1 MNCESFGSCGSC
13 TLGEPYEDQI
23 LYKKRLISDKF
34 REFFDGE
41 FEFFASQPQNYRIR
55 AEFGIWH
62 DIWHSAFD
70 LAYTMGGARSKKI
83 LINECPKV
91 ALPIANLMP
100 QLLEALRRNEALKER
115 LFGVEFISCASG
127 ILATLLYHKRLLERE
142 QGAICE
148 LADKLGIG
156 VMARARGQKLLS
168 GELSLTD
175 ELCVDGRVYKFRFG
189 ENAFI
194 QPNRGVNEKMIAWA
208 RSCVD
213 FGKEG
218 ASEVCA
224 AQNFAAKNLIAENF
238 TAQNYG
244 CEQSA
249 SQNSTNQNL
258 AFGNS
263 AEFDAACRNSVK
275 ANSARA
281 EFNGENST
289 LPNFACTETSG
300 ENSVQKNSAYRNCT
314 LQNSAYVGSGGENS
328 VKFNCTFTGENYVD
342 KNFARKD
349 LDTQNSASQNF
360 IEQNLI
366 AQNLDCDKQSSQN
379 SDRKRQSVQNSA
391 RENSAAQNSS
401 HEQSTPQN
409 SSCKQHAVRPE
420 NSAARDLLELY
431 CGHGNFTIPLAAKF
445 NRVLASEISKSSI
458 ANAHI
463 NCELNGVCN
472 VQFVRLSA
480 DELMSA
486 FARRRE
492 FERLKGIDIFSYDFS
507 HVLIDPPRAGLEP
520 SVIDFIKNFQ
530 NLIYISC
537 NPQTLF
543 ENLRSLCATHEV
555 RRFAIFDQFAHTA
568 HIECGVLLR
577 RRS

>member
-23 LYKKRLISDKF
+23 LYKKRLIADKL

-62 DIWHSAFD
+62 DIWHGAFD

-100 QLLEALRRNEALKER
+100 RLLEALRRSEALKER

-127 ILATLLYHKRLLERE
+127 ILAMLLYHKRLGERE
-142 QGAICE
+142 QEAICE
-148 LADKLGIG
+148 LAGKLGIR

-168 GELSLTD
+168 GELSLID
-175 ELCVDGRVYKFRFG
+175 ELCVDGRVYKFCFG

-213 FGKEG
+213 FGKDG
-218 ASEVCA
+218 TSEVCA
-224 AQNFAAKNLIAENF
+224 AQNFIAENSA
-238 TAQNYG
+238 AQNYG

-249 SQNSTNQNL
+249 AQNSTDRNF
-258 AFGNS
+258 ASENS

-275 ANSARA
+275 ANFASAK
-281 EFNGENST
+281 FS
-289 LPNFACTETSG
+289 
-300 ENSVQKNSAYRNCT
+300 
-314 LQNSAYVGSGGENS
+314 GENS
-328 VKFNCTFTGENYVD
+328 VKFNCTSVDESYAD
-342 KNFARKD
+342 KNSARKD
-349 LDTQNSASQNF
+349 LDVRNSA
-360 IEQNLI
+360 L
-366 AQNLDCDKQSSQN
+366 QNLDCEK
-379 SDRKRQSVQNSA
+379 QSVQNSA
-391 RENSAAQNSS
+391 REKLIAQNSN
-401 HEQSTPQN
+401 HEQSAPQN
-409 SSCKQHAVRPE
+409 SSCEKHSVRSE
-420 NSAARDLLELY
+420 SSAARDLLELY

-458 ANAHI
+458 ANARI

-472 VQFVRLSA
+472 AQFVRLSA

-520 SVIDFIKNFQ
+520 SVIDFIKDFQ

-543 ENLRSLCATHEV
+543 ENLRSLCDTHEV
-555 RRFAIFDQFAHTA
+555 RRFAIFDQFAHTE

>member
-23 LYKKRLISDKF
+23 SYKKQLISDKF

-100 QLLEALRRNEALKER
+100 QLLEALRRSKILKEK

-127 ILATLLYHKRLLERE
+127 ISATLLYHKRLGERE

-148 LADKLGIG
+148 LAGKLGIR

-218 ASEVCA
+218 ASELCA
-224 AQNFAAKNLIAENF
+224 AQNFADRNFVEKNFAARNSVAKNFIAEYS
-238 TAQNYG
+238 AEQNYG

-249 SQNSTNQNL
+249 TQNSMDRNF
-258 AFGNS
+258 ASENS
-263 AEFDAACRNSVK
+263 TELDAACRNSTPS
-275 ANSARA
+275 NSAQAR
-281 EFNGENST
+281 FS
-289 LPNFACTETSG
+289 
-300 ENSVQKNSAYRNCT
+300 
-314 LQNSAYVGSGGENS
+314 GENS
-328 VKFNCTFTGENYVD
+328 VKFNCAFADESSAD
-342 KNFARKD
+342 DNFAHKV
-349 LDTQNSASQNF
+349 LDAQNSASQNF
-360 IEQNLI
+360 IEQNLT
-366 AQNLDCDKQSSQN
+366 AQNLDCEKQS
-379 SDRKRQSVQNSA
+379 
-391 RENSAAQNSS
+391 AQNSS
-401 HEQSTPQN
+401 HEQSAAQN
-409 SSCKQHAVRPE
+409 SSCEKHSVRPE
-420 NSAARDLLELY
+420 SSGARDLLELY

-458 ANAHI
+458 ANARI

-472 VQFVRLSA
+472 AQFVRLSA

-492 FERLKGIDIFSYDFS
+492 FERLKGIDIFGYDFS

-555 RRFAIFDQFAHTA
+555 RRFAIFDQFAHTS

>member
-23 LYKKRLISDKF
+23 SYKKQLIGDKF

-100 QLLEALRRNEALKER
+100 RLLEALRRSEALKEK

-127 ILATLLYHKRLLERE
+127 ILATLLYHKCLGERE
-142 QGAICE
+142 QEAICE
-148 LADKLGIG
+148 LADKLGIR

-218 ASEVCA
+218 TSEVCA
-224 AQNFAAKNLIAENF
+224 AQNFAAKNF
-238 TAQNYG
+238 TEKKFASQNSAAQNYG

-249 SQNSTNQNL
+249 PQNS
-258 AFGNS
+258 S
-263 AEFDAACRNSVK
+263 R
-275 ANSARA
+275 
-281 EFNGENST
+281 
-289 LPNFACTETSG
+289 
-300 ENSVQKNSAYRNCT
+300 
-314 LQNSAYVGSGGENS
+314 
-328 VKFNCTFTGENYVD
+328 
-342 KNFARKD
+342 
-349 LDTQNSASQNF
+349 
-360 IEQNLI
+360 EQ
-366 AQNLDCDKQSSQN
+366 
-379 SDRKRQSVQNSA
+379 
-391 RENSAAQNSS
+391 SAAQNSS
-401 HEQSTPQN
+401 CE
-409 SSCKQHAVRPE
+409 KHAVRQE
-420 NSAARDLLELY
+420 SSAARDLLELY

-458 ANAHI
+458 ANARI

-555 RRFAIFDQFAHTA
+555 RRFAIFDQFAHTS

>member
-13 TLGEPYEDQI
+13 TLGGSYEDQI
-23 LYKKRLISDKF
+23 LYKKQLIADKF

-62 DIWHSAFD
+62 DIWHGAFD
-70 LAYTMGGARSKKI
+70 LAYTMGGAHSKKI

-100 QLLEALRRNEALKER
+100 RLLEALRRSEALKEK

-127 ILATLLYHKRLLERE
+127 ILATLLYHKRLGERE
-142 QGAICE
+142 QEAICE
-148 LADKLGIG
+148 LADKLDITI
-156 VMARARGQKLLS
+156 MARARGQKLLS

-218 ASEVCA
+218 MGEVCA
-224 AQNFAAKNLIAENF
+224 AQNSAAKNF
-238 TAQNYG
+238 TEKKFASQNSAAQNYG

-249 SQNSTNQNL
+249 TQNSTDRN
-258 AFGNS
+258 FVSENS

-275 ANSARA
+275 ANFARV
-281 EFNGENST
+281 EFN
-289 LPNFACTETSG
+289 
-300 ENSVQKNSAYRNCT
+300 
-314 LQNSAYVGSGGENS
+314 GENS
-328 VKFNCTFTGENYVD
+328 VKFNRASKDESSAD

-349 LDTQNSASQNF
+349 LDVQNSASQNF
-360 IEQNLI
+360 IEQNLT
-366 AQNLDCDKQSSQN
+366 
-379 SDRKRQSVQNSA
+379 
-391 RENSAAQNSS
+391 AQNSS
-401 HEQSTPQN
+401 CE
-409 SSCKQHAVRPE
+409 KYAVCPE
-420 NSAARDLLELY
+420 SSAARDMLELY

-458 ANAHI
+458 ANARI

-472 VQFVRLSA
+472 AQFVRLSA

-568 HIECGVLLR
+568 HIECGVLLK

>member
-23 LYKKRLISDKF
+23 LYKKQLIADKF

-41 FEFFASQPQNYRIR
+41 FEFFASSPQNYRIR

-100 QLLEALRRNEALKER
+100 RLLEALRRSEALKER

-127 ILATLLYHKRLLERE
+127 ILATLLYHKRLGERE

-148 LADKLGIG
+148 LAGKLGIR

-218 ASEVCA
+218 TSEVCG
-224 AQNFAAKNLIAENF
+224 AQNFAARNFAEKNF
-238 TAQNYG
+238 TSQNSVVKNSIAKNFAKQNSSH
-244 CEQSA
+244 EQSA
-249 SQNSTNQNL
+249 AQNSTDRNF
-258 AFGNS
+258 ASENS
-263 AEFDAACRNSVK
+263 TELDAVCRNSVK
-275 ANSARA
+275 SNFVCA
-281 EFNGENST
+281 EF
-289 LPNFACTETSG
+289 SG
-300 ENSVQKNSAYRNCT
+300 KNSA
-314 LQNSAYVGSGGENS
+314 
-328 VKFNCTFTGENYVD
+328 KFNCASAGESSTDN
-342 KNFARKD
+342 NFARKD
-349 LDTQNSASQNF
+349 LDAQNSAAQNF
-360 IEQNLI
+360 IEQNLT
-366 AQNLDCDKQSSQN
+366 AQNLDCEKQSL
-379 SDRKRQSVQNSA
+379 QNSA
-391 RENSAAQNSS
+391 YEGRAAQNSS
-401 HEQSTPQN
+401 HEQSVAQN
-409 SSCKQHAVRPE
+409 SSCEKHAVRQE
-420 NSAARDLLELY
+420 SSAARDLLELY

-458 ANAHI
+458 ANARI

-472 VQFVRLSA
+472 AQFVRLSA

-486 FARRRE
+486 FARQRE
-492 FERLKGIDIFSYDFS
+492 FERLKGIDIFGYDFS

-555 RRFAIFDQFAHTA
+555 RRFAIFDQFAHTS

>member
-23 LYKKRLISDKF
+23 LYKKQLIGDKF

-62 DIWHSAFD
+62 DIWHSAYD
-70 LAYTMGGARSKKI
+70 LTYTMGGSQSKKI

-100 QLLEALRRNEALKER
+100 RLLEALRRSEALKER
-115 LFGVEFISCASG
+115 LFGIEFISCASG
-127 ILATLLYHKRLLERE
+127 ILATLLYHKRLGERE
-142 QGAICE
+142 QEAICE
-148 LADKLGIG
+148 LADKLGIR

-213 FGKEG
+213 FGKDG
-218 ASEVCA
+218 ASE
-224 AQNFAAKNLIAENF
+224 
-238 TAQNYG
+238 G
-244 CEQSA
+244 R
-249 SQNSTNQNL
+249 
-258 AFGNS
+258 G
-263 AEFDAACRNSVK
+263 
-275 ANSARA
+275 
-281 EFNGENST
+281 
-289 LPNFACTETSG
+289 
-300 ENSVQKNSAYRNCT
+300 
-314 LQNSAYVGSGGENS
+314 
-328 VKFNCTFTGENYVD
+328 
-342 KNFARKD
+342 
-349 LDTQNSASQNF
+349 
-360 IEQNLI
+360 
-366 AQNLDCDKQSSQN
+366 
-379 SDRKRQSVQNSA
+379 
-391 RENSAAQNSS
+391 AQNSS
-401 HEQSTPQN
+401 REQSAPQN
-409 SSCKQHAVRPE
+409 SSCEKHTVCPE
-420 NSAARDLLELY
+420 SSAARDLLELY

-458 ANAHI
+458 ANARI

-472 VQFVRLSA
+472 AQFVRLSA

-520 SVIDFIKNFQ
+520 SVLEFIKNFQ

>member
-23 LYKKRLISDKF
+23 SYKKQLIGDKF

-41 FEFFASQPQNYRIR
+41 FEFFASQPRNYRIR

-62 DIWHSAFD
+62 DIWHSVFD

-127 ILATLLYHKRLLERE
+127 ILATLLYHKRLGERE
-142 QGAICE
+142 QEAICE
-148 LADKLGIG
+148 LAGKLGITI
-156 VMARARGQKLLS
+156 MARARRQKLLS

-218 ASEVCA
+218 TSELCA
-224 AQNFAAKNLIAENF
+224 AQNFAVKNSIAENF
-238 TAQNYG
+238 
-244 CEQSA
+244 
-249 SQNSTNQNL
+249 
-258 AFGNS
+258 
-263 AEFDAACRNSVK
+263 
-275 ANSARA
+275 
-281 EFNGENST
+281 
-289 LPNFACTETSG
+289 
-300 ENSVQKNSAYRNCT
+300 
-314 LQNSAYVGSGGENS
+314 
-328 VKFNCTFTGENYVD
+328 
-342 KNFARKD
+342 
-349 LDTQNSASQNF
+349 
-360 IEQNLI
+360 
-366 AQNLDCDKQSSQN
+366 
-379 SDRKRQSVQNSA
+379 
-391 RENSAAQNSS
+391 AAQNSNC
-401 HEQSTPQN
+401 EQY
-409 SSCKQHAVRPE
+409 
-420 NSAARDLLELY
+420 AARDLLELY
-431 CGHGNFTIPLAAKF
+431 CGHGNFTIPLATKF

-458 ANAHI
+458 ANARI

-472 VQFVRLSA
+472 AQFVRLSA

-555 RRFAIFDQFAHTA
+555 QRFAIFDQFAHTA
-568 HIECGVLLR
+568 HIECGVLLK

>member
-13 TLGEPYEDQI
+13 TLGGSYEDQI
-23 LYKKRLISDKF
+23 LYKKQLIADKF

-62 DIWHSAFD
+62 DIWHGAFD
-70 LAYTMGGARSKKI
+70 LAYTMGGAHSKKI

-100 QLLEALRRNEALKER
+100 RLLEALRRSEALKEK

-127 ILATLLYHKRLLERE
+127 ILATLLYHKRLGERE
-142 QGAICE
+142 QEAICE
-148 LADKLGIG
+148 LADKLDITI
-156 VMARARGQKLLS
+156 MARARGQKLLS

-218 ASEVCA
+218 MGEVCA
-224 AQNFAAKNLIAENF
+224 AQNSAAKNF
-238 TAQNYG
+238 TEKKFASQNSAAQNYG

-249 SQNSTNQNL
+249 TQNSTDRN
-258 AFGNS
+258 FVSENS

-275 ANSARA
+275 ANFARV
-281 EFNGENST
+281 EFN
-289 LPNFACTETSG
+289 
-300 ENSVQKNSAYRNCT
+300 
-314 LQNSAYVGSGGENS
+314 GENS
-328 VKFNCTFTGENYVD
+328 VKFNRASKDESSAD

-349 LDTQNSASQNF
+349 LDVQNSASQNF
-360 IEQNLI
+360 IEQNLT
-366 AQNLDCDKQSSQN
+366 
-379 SDRKRQSVQNSA
+379 
-391 RENSAAQNSS
+391 AQNSS
-401 HEQSTPQN
+401 CE
-409 SSCKQHAVRPE
+409 KYAVRPE
-420 NSAARDLLELY
+420 SSAARDMLELY

-458 ANAHI
+458 ANARI

-472 VQFVRLSA
+472 AQFVRLSA

-568 HIECGVLLR
+568 HIECGVLLK

>member
-13 TLGEPYEDQI
+13 TLGGSYEDQI
-23 LYKKRLISDKF
+23 LYKKQLIADKF

-41 FEFFASQPQNYRIR
+41 FEFFASSPQNYRIK

-100 QLLEALRRNEALKER
+100 QLLEALRRSEALKEK

-127 ILATLLYHKRLLERE
+127 ILATLLYHKRLGERE
-142 QGAICE
+142 QEAICE
-148 LADKLGIG
+148 LADKLGIR

-175 ELCVDGRVYKFRFG
+175 ELYVDGRVYKFRFG

-194 QPNRGVNEKMIAWA
+194 QPNRSVNEKMIAWA

-218 ASEVCA
+218 TSKVCA
-224 AQNFAAKNLIAENF
+224 AQNSAAKNFTEKNF
-238 TAQNYG
+238 ASQNSAAQNYG

-249 SQNSTNQNL
+249 
-258 AFGNS
+258 
-263 AEFDAACRNSVK
+263 
-275 ANSARA
+275 
-281 EFNGENST
+281 
-289 LPNFACTETSG
+289 
-300 ENSVQKNSAYRNCT
+300 
-314 LQNSAYVGSGGENS
+314 
-328 VKFNCTFTGENYVD
+328 
-342 KNFARKD
+342 
-349 LDTQNSASQNF
+349 
-360 IEQNLI
+360 
-366 AQNLDCDKQSSQN
+366 
-379 SDRKRQSVQNSA
+379 
-391 RENSAAQNSS
+391 
-401 HEQSTPQN
+401 PQN
-409 SSCKQHAVRPE
+409 SSCEKHSVRPE
-420 NSAARDLLELY
+420 SSAARDLLELY

-458 ANAHI
+458 ANARI

-472 VQFVRLSA
+472 AQFVRLSA

-543 ENLRSLCATHEV
+543 ENLRSLCTTHEV

-568 HIECGVLLR
+568 HIECGVLLK

>member
-1 MNCESFGSCGSC
+1 MNCKSFGSCGSC
-13 TLGEPYEDQI
+13 TLGEPYADQI
-23 LYKKRLISDKF
+23 LYKKRLIADKL

-62 DIWHSAFD
+62 DIWHSASD

-100 QLLEALRRNEALKER
+100 QLLEALRRSEALKER

-127 ILATLLYHKRLLERE
+127 ILATLLYHKCLGERE
-142 QGAICE
+142 QEAICE

-218 ASEVCA
+218 TNEVRA
-224 AQNFAAKNLIAENF
+224 AQNSVAKNSIAENF

-244 CEQSA
+244 CEQSVPQNNYTDRNFA
-249 SQNSTNQNL
+249 SENSTELNV
-258 AFGNS
+258 
-263 AEFDAACRNSVK
+263 ACQNSVK

-281 EFNGENST
+281 EFS
-289 LPNFACTETSG
+289 S
-300 ENSVQKNSAYRNCT
+300 
-314 LQNSAYVGSGGENS
+314 ENS
-328 VKFNCTFTGENYVD
+328 VKFNCASAYESSADN
-342 KNFARKD
+342 NFARKD
-349 LDTQNSASQNF
+349 LDAQNSASQNLDC
-360 IEQNLI
+360 EKHCVQNSACEKLI
-366 AQNLDCDKQSSQN
+366 AQNSNHKQS
-379 SDRKRQSVQNSA
+379 
-391 RENSAAQNSS
+391 AA
-401 HEQSTPQN
+401 QN

-420 NSAARDLLELY
+420 SSAARDLLELY

-458 ANAHI
+458 ANARI

-472 VQFVRLSA
+472 AQFVRLSA

-507 HVLIDPPRAGLEP
+507 HILIDPPRAGLEP

-555 RRFAIFDQFAHTA
+555 RRFAIFDQFAHTE

>member
-23 LYKKRLISDKF
+23 LYKKQLIGDKF

-100 QLLEALRRNEALKER
+100 RLLEVLRRSEALKEK

-127 ILATLLYHKRLLERE
+127 ILATLLYHKRLGERE
-142 QGAICE
+142 QEAICE
-148 LADKLGIG
+148 LAGKLGIR

-175 ELCVDGRVYKFRFG
+175 ELCVDERVYKFRFG

-218 ASEVCA
+218 MGVVCA
-224 AQNFAAKNLIAENF
+224 AQNFAVKNSIAENSV
-238 TAQNYG
+238 AQNSSH
-244 CEQSA
+244 EQSDA
-249 SQNSTNQNL
+249 QNSTDRNS
-258 AFGNS
+258 ASENS
-263 AEFDAACRNSVK
+263 AEFDAACRNFVK
-275 ANSARA
+275 ANSACI
-281 EFNGENST
+281 EFNGEN
-289 LPNFACTETSG
+289 F
-300 ENSVQKNSAYRNCT
+300 
-314 LQNSAYVGSGGENS
+314 
-328 VKFNCTFTGENYVD
+328 VKFNYASADESSAD
-342 KNFARKD
+342 KNSARKD
-349 LDTQNSASQNF
+349 LDVRNSASQNLDC
-360 IEQNLI
+360 EKRCVQNSACEKLI
-366 AQNLDCDKQSSQN
+366 AQNSSC
-379 SDRKRQSVQNSA
+379 
-391 RENSAAQNSS
+391 
-401 HEQSTPQN
+401 EQSAPQN
-409 SSCKQHAVRPE
+409 SSCEKHSVRPE

-458 ANAHI
+458 ANARI

-472 VQFVRLSA
+472 AQFVRLSA

-492 FERLKGIDIFSYDFS
+492 FERLKGIDIFGYDFS

-520 SVIDFIKNFQ
+520 SVIDFIKNFE

-568 HIECGVLLR
+568 HIECGVLLK

>member
-23 LYKKRLISDKF
+23 LYKKRLIADKL

-70 LAYTMGGARSKKI
+70 LAYTMGGTRSKKI

-100 QLLEALRRNEALKER
+100 RLLEALRRSEALKER

-127 ILATLLYHKRLLERE
+127 ILATLLYHKRLGERE
-142 QGAICE
+142 QEAICE
-148 LADKLGIG
+148 LADKLGITI
-156 VMARARGQKLLS
+156 MARARGQKLLS

-194 QPNRGVNEKMIAWA
+194 QPNRGVNEKMIAWV

-213 FGKEG
+213 FGKDG

-224 AQNFAAKNLIAENF
+224 AQNFVAKNLIAENSG
-238 TAQNYG
+238 AQNYG
-244 CEQSA
+244 CEQTA
-249 SQNSTNQNL
+249 TQNFTDRNFVSE
-258 AFGNS
+258 NS
-263 AEFDAACRNSVK
+263 AELDAACQNSVK
-275 ANSARA
+275 AN
-281 EFNGENST
+281 
-289 LPNFACTETSG
+289 FACTECSG
-300 ENSVQKNSAYRNCT
+300 ENSA
-314 LQNSAYVGSGGENS
+314 
-328 VKFNCTFTGENYVD
+328 KFNCASAGESSAD

-349 LDTQNSASQNF
+349 LDAQNSAAQNF
-360 IEQNLI
+360 IEQNLT
-366 AQNLDCDKQSSQN
+366 AQNLDCEK
-379 SDRKRQSVQNSA
+379 QSVQNSA
-391 RENSAAQNSS
+391 YEGYAAQNSS
-401 HEQSTPQN
+401 REHSAAQN
-409 SSCKQHAVRPE
+409 SSCKQHAVRSE
-420 NSAARDLLELY
+420 SSAARDLLELY
-431 CGHGNFTIPLAAKF
+431 CGHGNFTIPLADKF

-458 ANAHI
+458 ANARV

-472 VQFVRLSA
+472 AQFVRLSA

-486 FARRRE
+486 CARQRE
-492 FERLKGIDIFSYDFS
+492 FERLKGIDIFGYDFS
-507 HVLIDPPRAGLEP
+507 HVLIDPPRVGLEP

-543 ENLRSLCATHEV
+543 ENLCSLCATHEV

>member
-23 LYKKRLISDKF
+23 SYKKRLIADKL

-55 AEFGIWH
+55 AEFGIWQ

-70 LAYTMGGARSKKI
+70 LAYTMGGAHSKKI

-100 QLLEALRRNEALKER
+100 RLLEALRRSEALKER
-115 LFGVEFISCASG
+115 LFGVEFISCSSG
-127 ILATLLYHKRLLERE
+127 ILATLLYHKRLGERE
-142 QGAICE
+142 QEAICE
-148 LADKLGIG
+148 LADKLGIR

-218 ASEVCA
+218 TNEVRA
-224 AQNFAAKNLIAENF
+224 AQNFAVKNSIAEN
-238 TAQNYG
+238 
-244 CEQSA
+244 
-249 SQNSTNQNL
+249 
-258 AFGNS
+258 
-263 AEFDAACRNSVK
+263 SV
-275 ANSARA
+275 
-281 EFNGENST
+281 
-289 LPNFACTETSG
+289 
-300 ENSVQKNSAYRNCT
+300 
-314 LQNSAYVGSGGENS
+314 
-328 VKFNCTFTGENYVD
+328 
-342 KNFARKD
+342 
-349 LDTQNSASQNF
+349 
-360 IEQNLI
+360 
-366 AQNLDCDKQSSQN
+366 
-379 SDRKRQSVQNSA
+379 
-391 RENSAAQNSS
+391 AQNSS
-401 HEQSTPQN
+401 HEQSAPRN
-409 SSCKQHAVRPE
+409 SSCEKHAVRPE
-420 NSAARDLLELY
+420 SSAARDLLELY

-458 ANAHI
+458 ANARI
-463 NCELNGVCN
+463 NCKLNGVCN
-472 VQFVRLSA
+472 AQFVRLSA

-543 ENLRSLCATHEV
+543 ENLRSLCTTHEV

>member
-23 LYKKRLISDKF
+23 SYKKQLIGDKF

-91 ALPIANLMP
+91 VLPIANLMP
-100 QLLEALRRNEALKER
+100 RLLEALRRSEALKER

-127 ILATLLYHKRLLERE
+127 ILATLLYHKRLGERE
-142 QGAICE
+142 QEAICE
-148 LADKLGIG
+148 LADKLGIR

-218 ASEVCA
+218 TNEVRA
-224 AQNFAAKNLIAENF
+224 AQNFADRNFVEKNFASQNS
-238 TAQNYG
+238 AVQNYG
-244 CEQSA
+244 CEQSTPR
-249 SQNSTNQNL
+249 NSTDRNF
-258 AFGNS
+258 ASENS
-263 AEFDAACRNSVK
+263 AEFDAAYRNSVK
-275 ANSARA
+275 ANSASA
-281 EFNGENST
+281 KFN
-289 LPNFACTETSG
+289 
-300 ENSVQKNSAYRNCT
+300 
-314 LQNSAYVGSGGENS
+314 GENS
-328 VKFNCTFTGENYVD
+328 VKFNCASVDEGTTD
-342 KNFARKD
+342 KNSTRKD
-349 LDTQNSASQNF
+349 LDVRNSASQNF
-360 IEQNLI
+360 IEQNLT
-366 AQNLDCDKQSSQN
+366 AQNLDCE
-379 SDRKRQSVQNSA
+379 KRCVQNSA
-391 RENSAAQNSS
+391 CEKLIAQNSS
-401 HEQSTPQN
+401 CEQSAPQN
-409 SSCKQHAVRPE
+409 SSCEKHAVRPE
-420 NSAARDLLELY
+420 SSAARDLLELY
-431 CGHGNFTIPLAAKF
+431 CGHGNFTIPLADKF

-458 ANAHI
+458 VNARI

-472 VQFVRLSA
+472 AQFVRLSA

-492 FERLKGIDIFSYDFS
+492 FERLKGIDILGYDFS

-555 RRFAIFDQFAHTA
+555 QRFAIFDQFAHTS

>member
-23 LYKKRLISDKF
+23 SYKKQLISDKF

-100 QLLEALRRNEALKER
+100 RLLEALRRSEALKER

-127 ILATLLYHKRLLERE
+127 ILATLLYHKRLGERE
-142 QGAICE
+142 QEAICE
-148 LADKLGIG
+148 LAGKLDIR

-218 ASEVCA
+218 ASELCA
-224 AQNFAAKNLIAENF
+224 AQNFADRNFVEKIFAARNSVAKNFIAEYS
-238 TAQNYG
+238 AEQNYG

-249 SQNSTNQNL
+249 AQNFMDRNFASE
-258 AFGNS
+258 NS
-263 AEFDAACRNSVK
+263 AELDAACRNSTSSDSVQAK
-275 ANSARA
+275 
-281 EFNGENST
+281 FIGENSAKFNRT
-289 LPNFACTETSG
+289 SACESSTDENFTS
-300 ENSVQKNSAYRNCT
+300 KDLDA
-314 LQNSAYVGSGGENS
+314 QNSAP
-328 VKFNCTFTGENYVD
+328 
-342 KNFARKD
+342 
-349 LDTQNSASQNF
+349 QNF
-360 IEQNLI
+360 IEQNLT
-366 AQNLDCDKQSSQN
+366 AQNLDCEKQN
-379 SDRKRQSVQNSA
+379 LQNSA
-391 RENSAAQNSS
+391 FEGRIAQNSS
-401 HEQSTPQN
+401 HEQSAPQN
-409 SSCKQHAVRPE
+409 SSCEKHAVRPKS
-420 NSAARDLLELY
+420 SAARDLLELY

-458 ANAHI
+458 ANARI

-472 VQFVRLSA
+472 AQFVRLSA

-568 HIECGVLLR
+568 HIECGVLLK

>member
-23 LYKKRLISDKF
+23 LYKKRLIADKF

-100 QLLEALRRNEALKER
+100 RLLEALRRSEALKEK

-127 ILATLLYHKRLLERE
+127 ILATLLYHKCLGERE
-142 QGAICE
+142 QEAICE

-156 VMARARGQKLLS
+156 VIARARGQKLLS

-218 ASEVCA
+218 TSEVCA
-224 AQNFAAKNLIAENF
+224 AQNFAAKNF
-238 TAQNYG
+238 TEKKFASQNSAAQNYG

-249 SQNSTNQNL
+249 PQNS
-258 AFGNS
+258 S
-263 AEFDAACRNSVK
+263 R
-275 ANSARA
+275 
-281 EFNGENST
+281 
-289 LPNFACTETSG
+289 
-300 ENSVQKNSAYRNCT
+300 
-314 LQNSAYVGSGGENS
+314 
-328 VKFNCTFTGENYVD
+328 
-342 KNFARKD
+342 
-349 LDTQNSASQNF
+349 
-360 IEQNLI
+360 EQ
-366 AQNLDCDKQSSQN
+366 
-379 SDRKRQSVQNSA
+379 
-391 RENSAAQNSS
+391 SAAQNSS
-401 HEQSTPQN
+401 CE
-409 SSCKQHAVRPE
+409 KHAVRQE
-420 NSAARDLLELY
+420 SSAARDLLELY

-458 ANAHI
+458 ANARI

-555 RRFAIFDQFAHTA
+555 RRFAIFDQFAHTS

>member
-1 MNCESFGSCGSC
+1 MNCKSFGSCGSC
-13 TLGEPYEDQI
+13 TLGEPYADQI
-23 LYKKRLISDKF
+23 LYKKRLIADKL

-62 DIWHSAFD
+62 DIWHSASD

-100 QLLEALRRNEALKER
+100 RLLEALRRSEALKDK

-127 ILATLLYHKRLLERE
+127 ILATLLYHKRLGERE

-148 LADKLGIG
+148 LAGKLGIR

-168 GELSLTD
+168 GKLSLTD

-218 ASEVCA
+218 TNEVRA
-224 AQNFAAKNLIAENF
+224 AQNSVAKNSIAENF

-244 CEQSA
+244 CEQSTPR
-249 SQNSTNQNL
+249 NSTDRNF
-258 AFGNS
+258 ASENS
-263 AEFDAACRNSVK
+263 AEFNAAFRNSVK

-281 EFNGENST
+281 EFNGENS
-289 LPNFACTETSG
+289 
-300 ENSVQKNSAYRNCT
+300 
-314 LQNSAYVGSGGENS
+314 
-328 VKFNCTFTGENYVD
+328 VKFNCAYAYESSADN
-342 KNFARKD
+342 NFARKD
-349 LDTQNSASQNF
+349 LDAQNSASQN
-360 IEQNLI
+360 
-366 AQNLDCDKQSSQN
+366 LDCE
-379 SDRKRQSVQNSA
+379 KRCVQNSA
-391 RENSAAQNSS
+391 CENSAAQNSS
-401 HEQSTPQN
+401 CEKHS
-409 SSCKQHAVRPE
+409 VRPE
-420 NSAARDLLELY
+420 SSGPRDLLELY

-458 ANAHI
+458 ANARI

-472 VQFVRLSA
+472 AQFIRLSA

-555 RRFAIFDQFAHTA
+555 RRFAIFDQFAHTE

>member
-23 LYKKRLISDKF
+23 SYKKRLIADKF

-55 AEFGIWH
+55 AEFGIWY

-100 QLLEALRRNEALKER
+100 RLLEALRRSEALKEKF
-115 LFGVEFISCASG
+115 FGVEFISCASG
-127 ILATLLYHKRLLERE
+127 ILATLLYHKRLGERE
-142 QGAICE
+142 QEAICE
-148 LADKLGIG
+148 LAGKLGIR

-213 FGKEG
+213 FGKDG
-218 ASEVCA
+218 TSEVCV
-224 AQNFAAKNLIAENF
+224 AQNFVAKNSIAENSA
-238 TAQNYG
+238 AQNYG
-244 CEQSA
+244 CEEPA
-249 SQNSTNQNL
+249 PRNSTDRNF
-258 AFGNS
+258 ASENS

-275 ANSARA
+275 ANFARA
-281 EFNGENST
+281 EF
-289 LPNFACTETSG
+289 SG
-300 ENSVQKNSAYRNCT
+300 ENSAKFNRASACESSTDENFTRKDLDAQNSATKNLDCEKQG
-314 LQNSAYVGSGGENS
+314 LQNSASE
-328 VKFNCTFTGENYVD
+328 K
-342 KNFARKD
+342 
-349 LDTQNSASQNF
+349 
-360 IEQNLI
+360 LI
-366 AQNLDCDKQSSQN
+366 
-379 SDRKRQSVQNSA
+379 
-391 RENSAAQNSS
+391 AQNSS
-401 HEQSTPQN
+401 HEQSAAQN
-409 SSCKQHAVRPE
+409 SSCEKYAVRPE
-420 NSAARDLLELY
+420 SSAARDLLELY

-458 ANAHI
+458 ANARI

-472 VQFVRLSA
+472 AQFVRLSA

-555 RRFAIFDQFAHTA
+555 RRFAIFDQFAHTS

>member
-23 LYKKRLISDKF
+23 SYKKQLIGDKF

-41 FEFFASQPQNYRIR
+41 FEFFASQPRNYRIR

-62 DIWHSAFD
+62 DIWHSVFD

-100 QLLEALRRNEALKER
+100 RLLEMLRRSEALKEK

-127 ILATLLYHKRLLERE
+127 ILATLLYHKRLGERE
-142 QGAICE
+142 QEAICE
-148 LADKLGIG
+148 LAGKLGITI
-156 VMARARGQKLLS
+156 MARARRQKLLS
-168 GELSLTD
+168 GELSLID

-218 ASEVCA
+218 TSELCA
-224 AQNFAAKNLIAENF
+224 AQNFAVKNSIAENF
-238 TAQNYG
+238 
-244 CEQSA
+244 
-249 SQNSTNQNL
+249 
-258 AFGNS
+258 
-263 AEFDAACRNSVK
+263 
-275 ANSARA
+275 
-281 EFNGENST
+281 
-289 LPNFACTETSG
+289 
-300 ENSVQKNSAYRNCT
+300 
-314 LQNSAYVGSGGENS
+314 
-328 VKFNCTFTGENYVD
+328 
-342 KNFARKD
+342 
-349 LDTQNSASQNF
+349 
-360 IEQNLI
+360 
-366 AQNLDCDKQSSQN
+366 
-379 SDRKRQSVQNSA
+379 
-391 RENSAAQNSS
+391 AAQNSNC
-401 HEQSTPQN
+401 EQY
-409 SSCKQHAVRPE
+409 
-420 NSAARDLLELY
+420 AARDLLELY
-431 CGHGNFTIPLAAKF
+431 CGHGNFTIPLATKF

-458 ANAHI
+458 ANARI

-472 VQFVRLSA
+472 AQFVRLSA

-555 RRFAIFDQFAHTA
+555 QRFAIFDQFAHTA
-568 HIECGVLLR
+568 HIECGVLLK

>member
-23 LYKKRLISDKF
+23 LYKKQLIADKF

-70 LAYTMGGARSKKI
+70 LAYTMGGAHSKKI

-100 QLLEALRRNEALKER
+100 RLLEALRRSEALKEK

-127 ILATLLYHKRLLERE
+127 ILATLLYHKRLGERE

-148 LADKLGIG
+148 LADKLGITI
-156 VMARARGQKLLS
+156 MARARGQKLLS

-175 ELCVDGRVYKFRFG
+175 ELCVDGRVYKFHFG

-218 ASEVCA
+218 TSEVCA
-224 AQNFAAKNLIAENF
+224 AQNFAAKNFTEKKFASQNS

-249 SQNSTNQNL
+249 AQNSTDRNF
-258 AFGNS
+258 ASENS
-263 AEFDAACRNSVK
+263 AEFNAACQNFVK

-281 EFNGENST
+281 EFS
-289 LPNFACTETSG
+289 S
-300 ENSVQKNSAYRNCT
+300 
-314 LQNSAYVGSGGENS
+314 ENS
-328 VKFNCTFTGENYVD
+328 VKFNYASADKSSTD

-349 LDTQNSASQNF
+349 LGVQNSTS
-360 IEQNLI
+360 
-366 AQNLDCDKQSSQN
+366 QNLDCEKKSA
-379 SDRKRQSVQNSA
+379 QNSA
-391 RENSAAQNSS
+391 EQNSS
-401 HEQSTPQN
+401 RE
-409 SSCKQHAVRPE
+409 QHAVCPE
-420 NSAARDLLELY
+420 SSAARDLLELY

-458 ANAHI
+458 ANARI
-463 NCELNGVCN
+463 NCELNGVRN
-472 VQFVRLSA
+472 AQFVRLSA

-486 FARRRE
+486 FARRHE

-555 RRFAIFDQFAHTA
+555 CRFAIFDQFAHTA

>member
-23 LYKKRLISDKF
+23 LYKKQLIADKF

-70 LAYTMGGARSKKI
+70 LAYTMGGAQSKKI

-100 QLLEALRRNEALKER
+100 RLLEALRRSEALKER

-127 ILATLLYHKRLLERE
+127 ILATLLYHKRLGERE
-142 QGAICE
+142 QEAICE
-148 LADKLGIG
+148 LAGKLDIR

-213 FGKEG
+213 FGKESVG
-218 ASEVCA
+218 EGRA
-224 AQNFAAKNLIAENF
+224 AHNFAAKNLIAENSS
-238 TAQNYG
+238 AQNYG
-244 CEQSA
+244 CEEPA
-249 SQNSTNQNL
+249 PRNSTDRNF
-258 AFGNS
+258 ASENS
-263 AEFDAACRNSVK
+263 AEFNAAFRNSVK

-281 EFNGENST
+281 EFNGENS
-289 LPNFACTETSG
+289 
-300 ENSVQKNSAYRNCT
+300 
-314 LQNSAYVGSGGENS
+314 
-328 VKFNCTFTGENYVD
+328 VKFNYTSKDESSAD

-349 LDTQNSASQNF
+349 LD
-360 IEQNLI
+360 
-366 AQNLDCDKQSSQN
+366 
-379 SDRKRQSVQNSA
+379 VQ
-391 RENSAAQNSS
+391 NSAAQNLDYEKHCVQNSACEKLIAQNSS
-401 HEQSTPQN
+401 CEEPTPQN
-409 SSCKQHAVRPE
+409 SSCEKHAVRPE
-420 NSAARDLLELY
+420 SSAARDLLELY

-458 ANAHI
+458 ANARI

-472 VQFVRLSA
+472 AQFVRLSA

-568 HIECGVLLR
+568 HIECGVLLK

>member
-13 TLGEPYEDQI
+13 TLGGSYEDQI
-23 LYKKRLISDKF
+23 LYKKQLIADKF

-100 QLLEALRRNEALKER
+100 RLLEALRRSKALKER

-127 ILATLLYHKRLLERE
+127 ILATLLYHKRLGERE
-142 QGAICE
+142 QEAICE
-148 LADKLGIG
+148 LAGKLGIR

-175 ELCVDGRVYKFRFG
+175 ELWVDGRVYKFRFG

-213 FGKEG
+213 FGKEVMG
-218 ASEVCA
+218 EVCA
-224 AQNFAAKNLIAENF
+224 AQNSAAKNLIAENSS
-238 TAQNYG
+238 AQNYG
-244 CEQSA
+244 CEEPA
-249 SQNSTNQNL
+249 PRNSTDRNF
-258 AFGNS
+258 ASENS

-275 ANSARA
+275 ANFASAK
-281 EFNGENST
+281 FN
-289 LPNFACTETSG
+289 
-300 ENSVQKNSAYRNCT
+300 
-314 LQNSAYVGSGGENS
+314 GENS
-328 VKFNCTFTGENYVD
+328 VKFNCAPADEGTTD
-342 KNFARKD
+342 KNF
-349 LDTQNSASQNF
+349 ASQNF
-360 IEQNLI
+360 IEQNLT
-366 AQNLDCDKQSSQN
+366 AQNLDCEKHCVQN
-379 SDRKRQSVQNSA
+379 LACEKLIAQNSA
-391 RENSAAQNSS
+391 CEQFAAQNSS
-401 HEQSTPQN
+401 CEQHS
-409 SSCKQHAVRPE
+409 VRPE
-420 NSAARDLLELY
+420 SSAARDLLELY

-458 ANAHI
+458 ANARI

-472 VQFVRLSA
+472 AQFVRLSA

-555 RRFAIFDQFAHTA
+555 RRFAIFDQFAHTS

>member
-23 LYKKRLISDKF
+23 LYKKQLIADKF

-70 LAYTMGGARSKKI
+70 LAYTMGGAHSKKI

-100 QLLEALRRNEALKER
+100 QLLEALRRSEALKEK

-127 ILATLLYHKRLLERE
+127 ILATLLYHKRLGERE

-148 LADKLGIG
+148 LAGKLGITI
-156 VMARARGQKLLS
+156 MARARGQKLLS

-213 FGKEG
+213 FGKKG
-218 ASEVCA
+218 TSEVCA
-224 AQNFAAKNLIAENF
+224 AQNFAAKNSIAENF
-238 TAQNYG
+238 
-244 CEQSA
+244 
-249 SQNSTNQNL
+249 
-258 AFGNS
+258 
-263 AEFDAACRNSVK
+263 V
-275 ANSARA
+275 
-281 EFNGENST
+281 
-289 LPNFACTETSG
+289 
-300 ENSVQKNSAYRNCT
+300 
-314 LQNSAYVGSGGENS
+314 
-328 VKFNCTFTGENYVD
+328 
-342 KNFARKD
+342 
-349 LDTQNSASQNF
+349 
-360 IEQNLI
+360 
-366 AQNLDCDKQSSQN
+366 AQNL
-379 SDRKRQSVQNSA
+379 
-391 RENSAAQNSS
+391 
-401 HEQSTPQN
+401 
-409 SSCKQHAVRPE
+409 SCEKHSVRPE
-420 NSAARDLLELY
+420 SSAARDLLELY

-458 ANAHI
+458 ANARI

-472 VQFVRLSA
+472 AQFVRLSA

-520 SVIDFIKNFQ
+520 SVLEFIKNFQ

-555 RRFAIFDQFAHTA
+555 RRFAIFDQFAHTS
-568 HIECGVLLR
+568 HIECGVLLK

>member
-23 LYKKRLISDKF
+23 SYKKRLISDKF

-100 QLLEALRRNEALKER
+100 QLLEALRRSEALKER

-127 ILATLLYHKRLLERE
+127 ILATLLYHKRLGERE
-142 QGAICE
+142 QEAICE
-148 LADKLGIG
+148 LADKLDIRI
-156 VMARARGQKLLS
+156 MARARGQKLLS

-213 FGKEG
+213 FGNEG
-218 ASEVCA
+218 MGGVCA
-224 AQNFAAKNLIAENF
+224 AQNSAAQNSIAENSV
-238 TAQNYG
+238 AQNYG

-249 SQNSTNQNL
+249 PRNSTDRNF
-258 AFGNS
+258 ASENS
-263 AEFDAACRNSVK
+263 AERDACRNSVK
-275 ANSARA
+275 ANSALA
-281 EFNGENST
+281 EFDGENSM
-289 LPNFACTETSG
+289 
-300 ENSVQKNSAYRNCT
+300 
-314 LQNSAYVGSGGENS
+314 
-328 VKFNCTFTGENYVD
+328 KFNCASKDESSTD
-342 KNFARKD
+342 KNSTRKD
-349 LDTQNSASQNF
+349 LDARNSAPQNF
-360 IEQNLI
+360 IEQNLT
-366 AQNLDCDKQSSQN
+366 
-379 SDRKRQSVQNSA
+379 
-391 RENSAAQNSS
+391 AQNSS
-401 HEQSTPQN
+401 CEQSALQN
-409 SSCKQHAVRPE
+409 LSCEKHVVRPE
-420 NSAARDLLELY
+420 SFGARDLLELY

-458 ANAHI
+458 ANARI

-472 VQFVRLSA
+472 AQFVRLSA

-555 RRFAIFDQFAHTA
+555 QRFAIFDQFAHTA
-568 HIECGVLLR
+568 HIECGVLLK

>member
-23 LYKKRLISDKF
+23 PYKKQLISDKF

-100 QLLEALRRNEALKER
+100 RLLEALRRSEALKEK

-127 ILATLLYHKRLLERE
+127 ILATLLYHKRLGESE

-148 LADKLGIG
+148 LAGKLGIR

-213 FGKEG
+213 FGKDG

-224 AQNFAAKNLIAENF
+224 AQNFAAKNFTEKKIASQNSA
-238 TAQNYG
+238 AQNYG
-244 CEQSA
+244 CEQSTPR
-249 SQNSTNQNL
+249 NSTDRNF
-258 AFGNS
+258 ASENS
-263 AEFDAACRNSVK
+263 AEFNAAFRNSVK

-281 EFNGENST
+281 EFNS
-289 LPNFACTETSG
+289 
-300 ENSVQKNSAYRNCT
+300 
-314 LQNSAYVGSGGENS
+314 ENS
-328 VKFNCTFTGENYVD
+328 VKFNCAYAYESSADN
-342 KNFARKD
+342 NSARKD
-349 LDTQNSASQNF
+349 LEVQNSA
-360 IEQNLI
+360 
-366 AQNLDCDKQSSQN
+366 AQNLDCEKKSA
-379 SDRKRQSVQNSA
+379 QNSA
-391 RENSAAQNSS
+391 CKNST
-401 HEQSTPQN
+401 EQN

-420 NSAARDLLELY
+420 SSAARDLLELY

-458 ANAHI
+458 ANARI

-472 VQFVRLSA
+472 AQFVRLSA

-492 FERLKGIDIFSYDFS
+492 FERLKGIDIFGYDFS

-537 NPQTLF
+537 NLQTLF

-555 RRFAIFDQFAHTA
+555 RRFAIFDQFAHTS

>member
-13 TLGEPYEDQI
+13 TLGGSYEDQI
-23 LYKKRLISDKF
+23 LYKKHLIADKF
-34 REFFDGE
+34 RDFFNGE
-41 FEFFASQPQNYRIR
+41 FEFFASSPQNYRIR

-62 DIWHSAFD
+62 YIWHSAFD
-70 LAYTMGGARSKKI
+70 LAYTMGGAHSKKI

-100 QLLEALRRNEALKER
+100 RLLEALRRSEALKEK
-115 LFGVEFISCASG
+115 LFGVEFISYASG
-127 ILATLLYHKRLLERE
+127 ILATLLYHKRLGERE

-148 LADKLGIG
+148 LADKLSIRI
-156 VMARARGQKLLS
+156 MARARGQKLLS
-168 GELSLTD
+168 GELNLTD

-213 FGKEG
+213 FGKDG
-218 ASEVCA
+218 ASELCA
-224 AQNFAAKNLIAENF
+224 AQNFAAKNF
-238 TAQNYG
+238 TEKKFASQNSAAQNSS

-249 SQNSTNQNL
+249 PQNSTDRNFASENFTEL
-258 AFGNS
+258 
-263 AEFDAACRNSVK
+263 DAACRNSVK
-275 ANSARA
+275 ANFARV
-281 EFNGENST
+281 EFNGENSVK
-289 LPNFACTETSG
+289 PNCASAG
-300 ENSVQKNSAYRNCT
+300 ESSA
-314 LQNSAYVGSGGENS
+314 
-328 VKFNCTFTGENYVD
+328 D

-349 LDTQNSASQNF
+349 LDAQNSAAQNF
-360 IEQNLI
+360 IEQNLT
-366 AQNLDCDKQSSQN
+366 A
-379 SDRKRQSVQNSA
+379 QNSA
-391 RENSAAQNSS
+391 CKNST
-401 HEQSTPQN
+401 EQN
-409 SSCKQHAVRPE
+409 SSCEQYAVRQE
-420 NSAARDLLELY
+420 SSAARDLLELY

-458 ANAHI
+458 ANARI

-472 VQFVRLSA
+472 AQFVRLSA

-492 FERLKGIDIFSYDFS
+492 FERLKGIDIFGYDFS

>member
-23 LYKKRLISDKF
+23 SYKKQLIGDKF

-55 AEFGIWH
+55 AEFGIWQ

-100 QLLEALRRNEALKER
+100 RLLEALRWSEILKEK

-127 ILATLLYHKRLLERE
+127 ILATLLYHKRLGERE
-142 QGAICE
+142 QEAICE
-148 LADKLGIG
+148 LADKLGIRI
-156 VMARARGQKLLS
+156 MARARGQKLLS

-213 FGKEG
+213 FGKDG
-218 ASEVCA
+218 AGEVCA
-224 AQNFAAKNLIAENF
+224 AQNSAAKNFTEKNF
-238 TAQNYG
+238 ASQNSAAQNYG

-249 SQNSTNQNL
+249 TQNSTDRNF
-258 AFGNS
+258 ASENS
-263 AEFDAACRNSVK
+263 AELDAACRNSVK
-275 ANSARA
+275 AN
-281 EFNGENST
+281 
-289 LPNFACTETSG
+289 FACTECS
-300 ENSVQKNSAYRNCT
+300 
-314 LQNSAYVGSGGENS
+314 GENS
-328 VKFNCTFTGENYVD
+328 VKFNYTSKDESSAD
-342 KNFARKD
+342 DNFARKD
-349 LDTQNSASQNF
+349 LEVQNSA
-360 IEQNLI
+360 
-366 AQNLDCDKQSSQN
+366 AQNLDCEKKSA
-379 SDRKRQSVQNSA
+379 QNSA
-391 RENSAAQNSS
+391 CENSVAQNSS
-401 HEQSTPQN
+401 CE
-409 SSCKQHAVRPE
+409 KHAVRPE
-420 NSAARDLLELY
+420 SSAARDLLELY

-458 ANAHI
+458 ANARI

-472 VQFVRLSA
+472 AQFVRLSA

-492 FERLKGIDIFSYDFS
+492 FERLKGIDIFGYDFS

-555 RRFAIFDQFAHTA
+555 RRFAIFDQFAHTS

>member
-23 LYKKRLISDKF
+23 LYKKQLIGDKF
-34 REFFDGE
+34 KEFFDGE

-62 DIWHSAFD
+62 DIWHSASD

-100 QLLEALRRNEALKER
+100 QLLEALRRSEALKER

-127 ILATLLYHKRLLERE
+127 ILATLLYHKRLGERE
-142 QGAICE
+142 QEAICE
-148 LADKLGIG
+148 LADKLGIR

-213 FGKEG
+213 FGKDS

-224 AQNFAAKNLIAENF
+224 AQNFAAKNSIAENSAEQNSSCERF
-238 TAQNYG
+238 TAQN
-244 CEQSA
+244 STDRNFA
-249 SQNSTNQNL
+249 SE
-258 AFGNS
+258 NS

-275 ANSARA
+275 TNSARA
-281 EFNGENST
+281 EFNGENS
-289 LPNFACTETSG
+289 
-300 ENSVQKNSAYRNCT
+300 
-314 LQNSAYVGSGGENS
+314 
-328 VKFNCTFTGENYVD
+328 VKFNCASADESSAD
-342 KNFARKD
+342 KNSTRKD
-349 LDTQNSASQNF
+349 LDAQNSASQNF
-360 IEQNLI
+360 IEQNLTAQNLDREKHRMQNSACEKLI
-366 AQNLDCDKQSSQN
+366 AQNL
-379 SDRKRQSVQNSA
+379 
-391 RENSAAQNSS
+391 
-401 HEQSTPQN
+401 
-409 SSCKQHAVRPE
+409 SCEKHAVCSE
-420 NSAARDLLELY
+420 SSAARDLLELY

-458 ANAHI
+458 ANARI

-472 VQFVRLSA
+472 AQFVRLSA

-492 FERLKGIDIFSYDFS
+492 FERLKGIDIFGYDFS

-520 SVIDFIKNFQ
+520 SVLGFIKNFR

-555 RRFAIFDQFAHTA
+555 RRFAIFDQFAHTS

-577 RRS
+577 RRN

>member
-62 DIWHSAFD
+62 DIWHSASD

-100 QLLEALRRNEALKER
+100 QLLEALRRSEALKER

-127 ILATLLYHKRLLERE
+127 ILATLLYHKHLGERE
-142 QGAICE
+142 QEAICE
-148 LADKLGIG
+148 LADKLGIR

-218 ASEVCA
+218 MGVVCA
-224 AQNFAAKNLIAENF
+224 AQNFAAKNSIAENF
-238 TAQNYG
+238 
-244 CEQSA
+244 
-249 SQNSTNQNL
+249 
-258 AFGNS
+258 
-263 AEFDAACRNSVK
+263 V
-275 ANSARA
+275 
-281 EFNGENST
+281 
-289 LPNFACTETSG
+289 
-300 ENSVQKNSAYRNCT
+300 
-314 LQNSAYVGSGGENS
+314 
-328 VKFNCTFTGENYVD
+328 
-342 KNFARKD
+342 
-349 LDTQNSASQNF
+349 
-360 IEQNLI
+360 
-366 AQNLDCDKQSSQN
+366 AQNL
-379 SDRKRQSVQNSA
+379 
-391 RENSAAQNSS
+391 
-401 HEQSTPQN
+401 
-409 SSCKQHAVRPE
+409 SCEKHSVRPE
-420 NSAARDLLELY
+420 SSGARDLLELY

-458 ANAHI
+458 ANARI

-472 VQFVRLSA
+472 AQFVRLSA

-520 SVIDFIKNFQ
+520 SVIDFIKDFQ

-543 ENLRSLCATHEV
+543 ENLRSLCITHEV

-568 HIECGVLLR
+568 HIECGVLLK
-577 RRS
+577 RRSQMSLKPKPRI

>member
-23 LYKKRLISDKF
+23 SYKKQLISDKF

-100 QLLEALRRNEALKER
+100 RLLEALRWSEALKEK

-127 ILATLLYHKRLLERE
+127 ILATLLYHKRLGERE

-148 LADKLGIG
+148 LADKLGIRI
-156 VMARARGQKLLS
+156 MARARGQKLLS

-213 FGKEG
+213 FGKDG
-218 ASEVCA
+218 AGEVCA
-224 AQNFAAKNLIAENF
+224 AQNFVAKNSIAENSA
-238 TAQNYG
+238 AQNLG

-249 SQNSTNQNL
+249 TQNSMDRNF
-258 AFGNS
+258 ASENS
-263 AEFDAACRNSVK
+263 TELDAACRNSTPS
-275 ANSARA
+275 NSAQAR
-281 EFNGENST
+281 FS
-289 LPNFACTETSG
+289 
-300 ENSVQKNSAYRNCT
+300 
-314 LQNSAYVGSGGENS
+314 GENS
-328 VKFNCTFTGENYVD
+328 VKFNCASADESSAD
-342 KNFARKD
+342 DNFARKD
-349 LDTQNSASQNF
+349 LEVQNSA
-360 IEQNLI
+360 
-366 AQNLDCDKQSSQN
+366 AQNLDCEKKSA
-379 SDRKRQSVQNSA
+379 QNSA
-391 RENSAAQNSS
+391 CKNSTEQNSS
-401 HEQSTPQN
+401 HEQSAAQN
-409 SSCKQHAVRPE
+409 SSCKQHAVRQE
-420 NSAARDLLELY
+420 SSAARDLLELY

-458 ANAHI
+458 ANARI

-472 VQFVRLSA
+472 AQFVRLSA

-543 ENLRSLCATHEV
+543 ENLRSLCVTHEV
-555 RRFAIFDQFAHTA
+555 RRFAIFDQFAHTS

>member
-13 TLGEPYEDQI
+13 TLSEPYADQI
-23 LYKKRLISDKF
+23 SYKKQLINDKF

-62 DIWHSAFD
+62 DIWHGAFD

-100 QLLEALRRNEALKER
+100 QLLEALRRSEALKER

-127 ILATLLYHKRLLERE
+127 ILATLLYHKRLGERE
-142 QGAICE
+142 QEAICE
-148 LADKLGIG
+148 LAGKLGIR

-168 GELSLTD
+168 GKLSLTD

-213 FGKEG
+213 FGKDG
-218 ASEVCA
+218 TSEVCA
-224 AQNFAAKNLIAENF
+224 AQNFAARNFAEKNFTSQNSVAKNSIAENS
-238 TAQNYG
+238 AEQNSG

-249 SQNSTNQNL
+249 TQNST
-258 AFGNS
+258 
-263 AEFDAACRNSVK
+263 DR
-275 ANSARA
+275 
-281 EFNGENST
+281 
-289 LPNFACTETSG
+289 NFASENTAELDSACVECSG
-300 ENSVQKNSAYRNCT
+300 ENFAKFNYASAGESSTDKNST
-314 LQNSAYVGSGGENS
+314 
-328 VKFNCTFTGENYVD
+328 
-342 KNFARKD
+342 RKD
-349 LDTQNSASQNF
+349 LDAQNSAPQNF
-360 IEQNLI
+360 IEQNFT
-366 AQNLDCDKQSSQN
+366 AQNLDCEK
-379 SDRKRQSVQNSA
+379 QSVQDSA
-391 RENSAAQNSS
+391 CEERAAQNSS
-401 HEQSTPQN
+401 REQSALQNN
-409 SSCKQHAVRPE
+409 SSCEQHTVRQE
-420 NSAARDLLELY
+420 SSAARDLLELY

-458 ANAHI
+458 ANARV

-472 VQFVRLSA
+472 AQFVRLSA

-486 FARRRE
+486 FARQRE

-520 SVIDFIKNFQ
+520 SVLEFIKNFQ

>member
-23 LYKKRLISDKF
+23 SYKKQLIGNKF
-34 REFFDGE
+34 KEFFDGE

-70 LAYTMGGARSKKI
+70 LAYTMGGTRSKKI

-100 QLLEALRRNEALKER
+100 RLLEALRRSEALKEK

-127 ILATLLYHKRLLERE
+127 ILATLLYHKRLGERE
-142 QGAICE
+142 QEAICE
-148 LADKLGIG
+148 LADKLGIR

-194 QPNRGVNEKMIAWA
+194 QPNRGVNEKMIAWV

-213 FGKEG
+213 FGKDG

-224 AQNFAAKNLIAENF
+224 AQNFVAKNLIAENSG
-238 TAQNYG
+238 AQNYG
-244 CEQSA
+244 CEQTA
-249 SQNSTNQNL
+249 TQNFTDRNFVSE
-258 AFGNS
+258 NS
-263 AEFDAACRNSVK
+263 AELDAACQNSVK
-275 ANSARA
+275 AN
-281 EFNGENST
+281 
-289 LPNFACTETSG
+289 FACTECSG
-300 ENSVQKNSAYRNCT
+300 ENSA
-314 LQNSAYVGSGGENS
+314 
-328 VKFNCTFTGENYVD
+328 KFNCASAGESSAD

-349 LDTQNSASQNF
+349 LDAQNSATK
-360 IEQNLI
+360 
-366 AQNLDCDKQSSQN
+366 NLDCEK
-379 SDRKRQSVQNSA
+379 QSVQNSA
-391 RENSAAQNSS
+391 CEKLIAQNSS
-401 HEQSTPQN
+401 
-409 SSCKQHAVRPE
+409 CE
-420 NSAARDLLELY
+420 NYVARDLLELY

-458 ANAHI
+458 ANARI
-463 NCELNGVCN
+463 NCELNGICN
-472 VQFVRLSA
+472 AQFVRLSA

-486 FARRRE
+486 FARQRK
-492 FERLKGIDIFSYDFS
+492 FERLKGIDIFGYDFS

-555 RRFAIFDQFAHTA
+555 RRFAIFDQFAHTS

>member
-23 LYKKRLISDKF
+23 SYKKQLIGDKF

-55 AEFGIWH
+55 AEFGIWQ

-100 QLLEALRRNEALKER
+100 RLLEALRWSEILKEK

-127 ILATLLYHKRLLERE
+127 ILATLLYHKRLGERE
-142 QGAICE
+142 QEAICE
-148 LADKLGIG
+148 LADKLGIRI
-156 VMARARGQKLLS
+156 MARARGQKLLS

-213 FGKEG
+213 FGKDG
-218 ASEVCA
+218 AGEVCA
-224 AQNFAAKNLIAENF
+224 AQNSAAKNFTEKNF
-238 TAQNYG
+238 ASQNSAAQNYG

-249 SQNSTNQNL
+249 TQNSTDRNF
-258 AFGNS
+258 ASENS
-263 AEFDAACRNSVK
+263 AELDAACRNSVK
-275 ANSARA
+275 AN
-281 EFNGENST
+281 
-289 LPNFACTETSG
+289 FACTECS
-300 ENSVQKNSAYRNCT
+300 
-314 LQNSAYVGSGGENS
+314 GENS
-328 VKFNCTFTGENYVD
+328 VKFNYTSKDESSAD

-349 LDTQNSASQNF
+349 LDAQNSASQN
-360 IEQNLI
+360 
-366 AQNLDCDKQSSQN
+366 LDCEKQSA
-379 SDRKRQSVQNSA
+379 QNSA
-391 RENSAAQNSS
+391 CENSAAQNSS
-401 HEQSTPQN
+401 CE
-409 SSCKQHAVRPE
+409 KHAVRPE
-420 NSAARDLLELY
+420 SSAARDLLELY

-458 ANAHI
+458 ANARI

-472 VQFVRLSA
+472 AQFVRLSA

-492 FERLKGIDIFSYDFS
+492 FERLKGIDIFGYDFS

-555 RRFAIFDQFAHTA
+555 RRFAIFDQFAHTS

>member
-23 LYKKRLISDKF
+23 SYKKQLISDKF
-34 REFFDGE
+34 REFFDAE

-91 ALPIANLMP
+91 VLPIANLMP
-100 QLLEALRRNEALKER
+100 RLLEALRRSEALKER

-127 ILATLLYHKRLLERE
+127 ILATLLYHKRLGERE

-148 LADKLGIG
+148 LAGKLGIR

-218 ASEVCA
+218 TNEV
-224 AQNFAAKNLIAENF
+224 
-238 TAQNYG
+238 
-244 CEQSA
+244 
-249 SQNSTNQNL
+249 
-258 AFGNS
+258 
-263 AEFDAACRNSVK
+263 R
-275 ANSARA
+275 
-281 EFNGENST
+281 
-289 LPNFACTETSG
+289 
-300 ENSVQKNSAYRNCT
+300 
-314 LQNSAYVGSGGENS
+314 
-328 VKFNCTFTGENYVD
+328 
-342 KNFARKD
+342 
-349 LDTQNSASQNF
+349 
-360 IEQNLI
+360 
-366 AQNLDCDKQSSQN
+366 
-379 SDRKRQSVQNSA
+379 
-391 RENSAAQNSS
+391 AAQNSS
-401 HEQSTPQN
+401 CE
-409 SSCKQHAVRPE
+409 KHAVRSKS
-420 NSAARDLLELY
+420 SAARDLLELY

-458 ANAHI
+458 ANARI

-472 VQFVRLSA
+472 AQFVRLSA

-507 HVLIDPPRAGLEP
+507 HVLIDPPRVGLEP

-543 ENLRSLCATHEV
+543 ENLRSLCVTHEV
-555 RRFAIFDQFAHTA
+555 RKFAIFDQFAHTS

>member
-23 LYKKRLISDKF
+23 PYKKQLISDKF

-100 QLLEALRRNEALKER
+100 RLLEALRRSEALKEK

-127 ILATLLYHKRLLERE
+127 ILATLLYHKRLGERE
-142 QGAICE
+142 QEAICE
-148 LADKLGIG
+148 LADKLGIR

-218 ASEVCA
+218 TSEVCA
-224 AQNFAAKNLIAENF
+224 AQNFAAKNFITENSA
-238 TAQNYG
+238 AQNYG
-244 CEQSA
+244 CEEPA
-249 SQNSTNQNL
+249 PRNSTDRNF
-258 AFGNS
+258 ASENS

-275 ANSARA
+275 ANFACA
-281 EFNGENST
+281 EF
-289 LPNFACTETSG
+289 SG
-300 ENSVQKNSAYRNCT
+300 K
-314 LQNSAYVGSGGENS
+314 NS
-328 VKFNCTFTGENYVD
+328 VKFNYTSKDESSAD

-349 LDTQNSASQNF
+349 LDVQNSASQNLDC
-360 IEQNLI
+360 EKQS
-366 AQNLDCDKQSSQN
+366 AQNSSCE
-379 SDRKRQSVQNSA
+379 KP
-391 RENSAAQNSS
+391 AAQNSS
-401 HEQSTPQN
+401 CE
-409 SSCKQHAVRPE
+409 KHAVRPE

-458 ANAHI
+458 ANARI

-472 VQFVRLSA
+472 AQFVRLSA

-543 ENLRSLCATHEV
+543 ENLRSLCVTHEV
-555 RRFAIFDQFAHTA
+555 RKFAIFDQFAHTS

>member
-23 LYKKRLISDKF
+23 LYKKQLISDKF
-34 REFFDGE
+34 KEFFDGE

-70 LAYTMGGARSKKI
+70 LAYTMGGAHSKKI

-100 QLLEALRRNEALKER
+100 RLLEALRRSEALKEK

-127 ILATLLYHKRLLERE
+127 ILATLLYHKRLGKRE
-142 QGAICE
+142 QEAICE
-148 LADKLGIG
+148 LADKLGIR

-208 RSCVD
+208 RSCMD

-218 ASEVCA
+218 MGEVCA
-224 AQNFAAKNLIAENF
+224 AQNSAAQNSIAEN
-238 TAQNYG
+238 
-244 CEQSA
+244 
-249 SQNSTNQNL
+249 
-258 AFGNS
+258 S
-263 AEFDAACRNSVK
+263 AE
-275 ANSARA
+275 
-281 EFNGENST
+281 
-289 LPNFACTETSG
+289 
-300 ENSVQKNSAYRNCT
+300 
-314 LQNSAYVGSGGENS
+314 
-328 VKFNCTFTGENYVD
+328 
-342 KNFARKD
+342 
-349 LDTQNSASQNF
+349 
-360 IEQNLI
+360 
-366 AQNLDCDKQSSQN
+366 
-379 SDRKRQSVQNSA
+379 
-391 RENSAAQNSS
+391 QNSS
-401 HEQSTPQN
+401 HEQSAAQN
-409 SSCKQHAVRPE
+409 SSCEKHAVRPE
-420 NSAARDLLELY
+420 SSGARDLLELY

-458 ANAHI
+458 ANARI

-472 VQFVRLSA
+472 AQFVRLSA

>member
-23 LYKKRLISDKF
+23 LYKKQLIADKF

-70 LAYTMGGARSKKI
+70 LAYTMGGAQSKKI

-100 QLLEALRRNEALKER
+100 RLLEALRRSEALKDK

-127 ILATLLYHKRLLERE
+127 ILATLLYHKRLGERE

-148 LADKLGIG
+148 LAGKLGIG

-213 FGKEG
+213 FGKDG
-218 ASEVCA
+218 AGEVCA
-224 AQNFAAKNLIAENF
+224 AQNFAAKNF
-238 TAQNYG
+238 TEKKFASQNSAAQNYG
-244 CEQSA
+244 CEQSTPR
-249 SQNSTNQNL
+249 NSTDRNF
-258 AFGNS
+258 ASENS
-263 AEFDAACRNSVK
+263 AEFNAAFRNSVK

-281 EFNGENST
+281 EFNGENS
-289 LPNFACTETSG
+289 
-300 ENSVQKNSAYRNCT
+300 
-314 LQNSAYVGSGGENS
+314 
-328 VKFNCTFTGENYVD
+328 VKFNCAYAYESSADN
-342 KNFARKD
+342 NSARKD
-349 LDTQNSASQNF
+349 LEVQNSA
-360 IEQNLI
+360 
-366 AQNLDCDKQSSQN
+366 AQNLDCEKKSA
-379 SDRKRQSVQNSA
+379 QNSA
-391 RENSAAQNSS
+391 CKNST
-401 HEQSTPQN
+401 EQN
-409 SSCKQHAVRPE
+409 SSCKQHVVRPE
-420 NSAARDLLELY
+420 SSGARDLLELY

-458 ANAHI
+458 ANARI

-472 VQFVRLSA
+472 AQFVRLSA

-543 ENLRSLCATHEV
+543 ENLRSLCGTHEV

>member
-23 LYKKRLISDKF
+23 SYKKRLISDKF

-41 FEFFASQPQNYRIR
+41 FEFFASSPQNYRIR

-100 QLLEALRRNEALKER
+100 QLLEALRRSKILKEK

-127 ILATLLYHKRLLERE
+127 ILATLLYHKRLGERE
-142 QGAICE
+142 QEAICE
-148 LADKLGIG
+148 LAGKLDIR

-213 FGKEG
+213 FRKDGANEG
-218 ASEVCA
+218 Y
-224 AQNFAAKNLIAENF
+224 
-238 TAQNYG
+238 TAQN
-244 CEQSA
+244 STDRNFA
-249 SQNSTNQNL
+249 SENT
-258 AFGNS
+258 
-263 AEFDAACRNSVK
+263 AELDAACRNSVE
-275 ANSARA
+275 ANSACA
-281 EFNGENST
+281 E
-289 LPNFACTETSG
+289 CSG
-300 ENSVQKNSAYRNCT
+300 ENSAR
-314 LQNSAYVGSGGENS
+314 
-328 VKFNCTFTGENYVD
+328 FNCASADESFAD
-342 KNFARKD
+342 KNFACKD
-349 LDTQNSASQNF
+349 LDAQNF
-360 IEQNLI
+360 IEQNST
-366 AQNLDCDKQSSQN
+366 AQNLDCEKQS
-379 SDRKRQSVQNSA
+379 
-391 RENSAAQNSS
+391 AQNSS
-401 HEQSTPQN
+401 
-409 SSCKQHAVRPE
+409 CE
-420 NSAARDLLELY
+420 NYVVRDLLELY

-445 NRVLASEISKSSI
+445 NCVLASEISKSSI
-458 ANAHI
+458 ANARI

-472 VQFVRLSA
+472 AQFVRLSA

-486 FARRRE
+486 FARQRE
-492 FERLKGIDIFSYDFS
+492 FERLKGIDIFGYNFS

>member
-23 LYKKRLISDKF
+23 LYKKRLIGDKL

-70 LAYTMGGARSKKI
+70 LAYTMGGAHSKKI

-100 QLLEALRRNEALKER
+100 RLLEALRRSEALKEK

-142 QGAICE
+142 QEAICE
-148 LADKLGIG
+148 LADKLDITI
-156 VMARARGQKLLS
+156 MARARGQKLLS

-218 ASEVCA
+218 MGEVCA
-224 AQNFAAKNLIAENF
+224 AQNSAAKNF
-238 TAQNYG
+238 TEKKFASQNSAAQNYG

-249 SQNSTNQNL
+249 TQNSTDRN
-258 AFGNS
+258 FVSENS

-275 ANSARA
+275 ANFARV
-281 EFNGENST
+281 EFN
-289 LPNFACTETSG
+289 
-300 ENSVQKNSAYRNCT
+300 
-314 LQNSAYVGSGGENS
+314 GENS
-328 VKFNCTFTGENYVD
+328 VKFNRASKDESSAD

-349 LDTQNSASQNF
+349 LDVQNSASQNF
-360 IEQNLI
+360 IEQNLT
-366 AQNLDCDKQSSQN
+366 
-379 SDRKRQSVQNSA
+379 
-391 RENSAAQNSS
+391 AQNSS
-401 HEQSTPQN
+401 CE
-409 SSCKQHAVRPE
+409 KYAVRPE
-420 NSAARDLLELY
+420 SSAARDMLELY

-458 ANAHI
+458 ANARI

-472 VQFVRLSA
+472 AQFVRLSA

-568 HIECGVLLR
+568 HIECGVLLK